1 MEKCDQQRL
10 ESLEEKKAAHT
21 SCKHCVKRICKL
33 YSKGRP
39 AGKRTWC
46 ELPRDLLDY
55 CWRDKYKDPAP
66 KTLDELRQW
75 LRFAWKNDTLWE
87 LVNSIPHHL
96 ENVRKNWGRHSGYWL
111 LTLQLFNVK
120 WIMNN
125 ILSFTKGIFD
135 NQWTFSEE
143 KTGMNFWNTL

>member
-46 ELPRDLLDY
+46 EPPRDLLDY

-87 LVNSIPHHL
+87 LVTSIPHHL

-125 ILSFTKGIFD
+125 ILGFTKGIFD